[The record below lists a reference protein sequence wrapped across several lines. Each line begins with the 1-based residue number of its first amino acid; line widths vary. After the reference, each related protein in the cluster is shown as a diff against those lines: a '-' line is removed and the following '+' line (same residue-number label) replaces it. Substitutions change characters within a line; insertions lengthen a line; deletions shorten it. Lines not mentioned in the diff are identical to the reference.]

1 MKNCSFLGVPIPS
14 ITLILF
20 SKLLLVGRV
29 GYKPNFTF
37 AVLFYF
43 LFAPYLVFGQTQTRF
58 NDGYLTIFK
67 NISPTDGAIRG
78 FTGKITKGSVTIT
91 NISSTESLST
101 GMSVI
106 GTGIPSGAT
115 ILTVINATSI
125 TITSAATSSVSTAT
139 LIFNAVVLA
148 GNTTTGSATITN
160 LSSTSSLSPGMSVSG
175 VGIPSSAAILTVID
189 ENSIVINANAT
200 ATGSSITLS
209 FNITQG
215 TWGSTIAVEEYLP
228 NTQNQTSP
236 NFSLSLPSAGSAK
249 IVCGATTTSNGGIT
263 RSENGRYL
271 IIPGYNANLGDLSSS
286 FTLPAIRTVNGA
298 GTIGSGIQAS
308 ASGWFSSANDYR
320 GAASDDGTNFW
331 TSGGSLG
338 IRYSV
343 NGTNVTTVSN
353 TSTNTRVVNIFN
365 GQLFYSTGSGTD
377 GIYLVGA
384 GKPTAPASPST
395 IAVGATSPYA
405 FSVSPDG
412 LTIYVCISGKVVRY
426 TYSGSYNAET
436 ALYSGGSWS
445 TASLGLTLASVYGV
459 AVDWSG
465 YSFSTGQNGAIVYA
479 CSTTTLVRGEDNG
492 TNAITITTLRK
503 LTGLNSFKQL
513 AFSPIK
519 QTVSL
524 GANSPAKGDLTRGS
538 LNQVLFQFNLSADEG
553 NSTIRRLTL
562 KQAGTATMGEGNS
575 LLNFR
580 LIADVNSNGIADPA
594 EMAEILATGVVSGSN
609 LVFSGINQP
618 YIPQGSNRDYLVIAD
633 IAASASGTFI
643 PCIISDRTINGIHY
657 TSNLLNAGGSLVNI
671 GNMAPSGNVLSIGLP
686 VVTTGDVPHL
696 EAAVATLSGEVTHDG
711 GLPILERGFC
721 YSTTGNVALADKRVV
736 EGGSAVGF
744 YSKAVAGL
752 DANTQYFYKAYATNA
767 AGTSLSDNEKSFFTL
782 ANIPAAPV
790 VDNPTA
796 HTLDIAVNGN
806 ENPSVTEF
814 AIQETGSSKFV
825 QPDGSLGST
834 PVWQTAAGWSAVS
847 VIDLDANTEYTFQV
861 KARNGAGVETAYG
874 SSVTQFTLAYI
885 PSAPKVTN
893 PTEHSLDVE
902 IEKDLNTAE
911 IELAIQEVGSARYVQ
926 LDGSLGEVAV
936 WQTAAVWSV
945 MSVVDL
951 DPNAQYRFHLK
962 ARNGAATET
971 TFGSEAS
978 FFTAANVPLAPTL
991 NNPTVNTLDLIING
1005 NDNPVST
1012 EFAIQEAGS
1021 NQYVQTD
1028 GALGVSPVWQTA
1040 NVWSTITLIDLA
1052 RNTAYGFQVKA
1063 RNQAKLETT
1072 FGEKSTLSTTIAT
1085 GLNTIHAQLPISVIN
1100 GTIVFS
1106 ASAGELIQ
1114 IIDASGQRLVRKPA
1128 IEGINTILVSVKGML
1143 LVGVGNRVAKVVL

>member
-298 GTIGSGIQAS
+298 STIGSGIQAS

-436 ALYSGGSWS
+436 ALYSGGLWS

-492 TNAITITTLRK
+492 INAISVTTLRK
-503 LTGLNSFKQL
+503 LAGLNSFKQL

-524 GANSPAKGDLTRGS
+524 GANSPAKGDLVRGS
-538 LNQVLFQFNLSADEG
+538 LNQVLFQFNLSATEG

-562 KQAGTATMGEGNS
+562 KQTGTATMGEGNS
-575 LLNFR
+575 LVNFR

-609 LVFSGINQP
+609 LVFNGINQP
-618 YIPQGSNRDYLVIAD
+618 YIPQGSNKDYLVIAD
-633 IAASASGTFI
+633 VAASASGTFI

-671 GNMAPSGNVLSIGLP
+671 GNVAPSGNVLSIGLP
-686 VVTTGDVPHL
+686 VVIAGDVSRL
-696 EAAVATLSGEVTHDG
+696 EAAAATFSGEVTHDG

-721 YSTTGNVALADKRVV
+721 YSTTANAVLADKRIV
-736 EGGSAVGF
+736 EGGNDVGS
-744 YSKAVAGL
+744 YSKSITGL

-796 HTLDIAVNGN
+796 HTLDITVGVND
-806 ENPSVTEF
+806 NPSVTEF
-814 AIQETGSSKFV
+814 AIQETASSKFV
-825 QPDGSLGST
+825 QPDGSLGSS
-834 PVWQTAAGWSAVS
+834 PVWQTADIWSAVS
-847 VIDLDANTEYTFQV
+847 VIDLSANTEYSFQV
-861 KARNGAGVETAYG
+861 KARNAAGVETAYG
-874 SSVTQFTLAYI
+874 NAVTQFTQAYI

-893 PTEHSLDVE
+893 PTEHSVDVE
-902 IEKDLNTAE
+902 IEKDLNPAE
-911 IELAIQEVGSARYVQ
+911 IEFAIQEVGSSRYVQ

-936 WQTAAVWSV
+936 WQTALVWSI

-962 ARNGAATET
+962 ARNGAASET
-971 TFGSEAS
+971 IFGSEAS

-991 NNPTVNTLDLIING
+991 NNSTANTLDLILNG

-1012 EFAIQEAGS
+1012 EFAIQETAS
-1021 NQYVQTD
+1021 NQYVQAD
-1028 GALGVSPVWQTA
+1028 GALGLNPVWQTA

-1052 RNTAYGFQVKA
+1052 RNTAYGFHVKA
-1063 RNQAKLETT
+1063 RNQAKLETI

-1085 GLNTIHAQLPISVIN
+1085 GLNPIYAQLPISITH

-1114 IIDASGQRLVRKPA
+1114 IIDAAGQRLVEKLA
-1128 IEGINTILVSVKGML
+1128 TEGINTIPVSAKGVL
-1143 LVGVGNRVAKVVL
+1143 LVRAGNRLAKVIL